1 MVAGN
6 SFFSRKCELLASFAV
21 VIFLAGCAASSPAPV
36 TDARP
41 RPSATPPAPGRG
53 DPPVKP
59 GVTTPLP
66 TPLPPGSPTVT
77 PLPGTPLD
85 GAKPLENK
93 PYDPS
98 KVHVVQR
105 GETLRSIAT
114 AYNLDFRQ
122 LGAWNNLENPNL
134 LKVGDTLR
142 LTPPDNPSGLSTA
155 TMPALP
161 DVSSGPSAALENVPL
176 KPGEAVTAPLIV
188 TPGLAPEGKPLGN
201 NVTLKVEP
209 RASKVPYSDQAYAR
223 MVAEAGAS
231 PATSAAPVGGVTTAP
246 PVTAANTPAPA
257 VPPGVVPPASSSTTA
272 PAVPSTTATND
283 SVEWSWP
290 VAGARNIT
298 GKFTESSRGIAV
310 TGARGTPV
318 LAAASGRVIH
328 SQSMLRG
335 YGRLIIVKH
344 SENWLSAYA
353 HNDKVLV
360 KEGQEVK
367 RGQKIAEMGSTDSDV
382 VKLHFEIRNKG
393 KPVDPLKFLPTQ

>member
-6 SFFSRKCELLASFAV
+6 LFFSRDVLASFAV

-41 RPSATPPAPGRG
+41 RPSATSSTTPPVPGRG

-66 TPLPPGSPTVT
+66 TGSPTVT

-142 LTPPDNPSGLSTA
+142 LTPPDNPSGLAT
-155 TMPALP
+155 TMPTLP
-161 DVSSGPSAALENVPL
+161 DVGPGPSAALENVPL

-231 PATSAAPVGGVTTAP
+231 PATPTPAGGLTTTP
-246 PVTAANTPAPA
+246 PVPPTNTPT
-257 VPPGVVPPASSSTTA
+257 VPPAVVPPASTTA
-272 PAVPSTTATND
+272 PTAAAVPSTTATND

-290 VAGARNIT
+290 VTGARNIT
-298 GKFTESSRGIAV
+298 SKFTESSRGIAV
-310 TGARGTPV
+310 TGSRGTPV

-367 RGQKIAEMGSTDSDV
+367 RGQKIAEMGSTDSEV

>member
-6 SFFSRKCELLASFAV
+6 SFFSRDVLATFAV

-41 RPSATPPAPGRG
+41 RPSTTPSATPPVPGRG

-59 GVTTPLP
+59 GVT

-85 GAKPLENK
+85 GAKPLEHK

-142 LTPPDNPSGLSTA
+142 VTPPDNPSGLAVPVA
-155 TMPALP
+155 TMPTLP
-161 DVSSGPSAALENVPL
+161 DVSPGPSAALENVPL

-231 PATSAAPVGGVTTAP
+231 PATPAPTT
-246 PVTAANTPAPA
+246 TSPA
-257 VPPGVVPPASSSTTA
+257 VPPVIVPPAATTTGPPISSTTPTA
-272 PAVPSTTATND
+272 PAAPSTTATND

-290 VAGARNIT
+290 VTGARNIT
-298 GKFTESSRGIAV
+298 SKFTESSRGIAV
-310 TGARGTPV
+310 TGSRGTPV

-367 RGQKIAEMGSTDSDV
+367 RGQKIAEMGSTDSEV